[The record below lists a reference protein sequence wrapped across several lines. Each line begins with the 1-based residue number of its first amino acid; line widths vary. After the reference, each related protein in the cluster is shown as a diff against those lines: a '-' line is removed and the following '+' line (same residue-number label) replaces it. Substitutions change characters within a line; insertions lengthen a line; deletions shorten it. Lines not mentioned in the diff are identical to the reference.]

1 MPAAAAGAEVQF
13 HGVIQESL
21 RNPLNLLG
29 TTILVKPHSWLDHR
43 QDVQDELVRGSVGA
57 ESNTLWYSVR
67 VEGKR
72 YYQQTTHPRAR
83 CEPLTE

>member
-21 RNPLNLLG
+21 RNPLNLVG

-43 QDVQDELVRGSVGA
+43 QDVQDESVRGSVGA
-57 ESNTLWYSVR
+57 ESNTLRYNVR
-67 VEGKR
+67 VERKR
-72 YYQQTTHPRAR
+72 CYQQMTHPRAW
-83 CEPLTE
+83 CEPLKE